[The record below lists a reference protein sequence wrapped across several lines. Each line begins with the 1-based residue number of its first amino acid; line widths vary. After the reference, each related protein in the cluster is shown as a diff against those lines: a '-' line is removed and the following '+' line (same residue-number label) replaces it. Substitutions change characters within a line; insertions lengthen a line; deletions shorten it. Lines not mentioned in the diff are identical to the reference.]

1 LMLIV
6 SHCDIL
12 MSELISR
19 REVHRRP
26 VAQIFYDFEAEYR
39 RQGWGDFPFVYDEEK
54 DLFRSTDGRF
64 AFSHEHAD
72 WTLLRKRGRMRER
85 IAVDS
90 HRYLALI
97 FGGRLCA
104 RTY

>member
-1 LMLIV
+1 MMLIV

-19 REVHRRP
+19 CEVHRRT
-26 VAQIFYDFEAEYR
+26 VAQIFYDFEAECR
-39 RQGWGDFPFVYDEEK
+39 RRGWGDFAFVYDEEK
-54 DLFRSTDGRF
+54 DLFRWTGGRF

-72 WTLLRKRGRMRER
+72 WVLSRKRGRMRGR

-90 HRYLALI
+90 HRYLALT
-97 FGGRLCA
+97 FGGRVCA